1 MAHGG
6 GGGGEQKLRVLV
18 SVRHGQIDTKSEG
31 TNIQRHRDTE
41 TRRHRHRHAETQRH
55 GDTETPLRRK
65 QAETDRAVW
74 IITIFQTQC
83 QQAREASA
91 GGGRYAR
98 AIRSEARDQD

>member
-1 MAHGG
+1 MI
-6 GGGGEQKLRVLV
+6 LRVKA
-18 SVRHGQIDTKSEG
+18 QTF
-31 TNIQRHRDTE
+31 RDTE
-41 TRRHRHRHAETQRH
+41 TQRRGDTDTDTQKHRD